1 MKILNWLSAAATAV
15 LAVALPGCDT
25 VVLQEIKPGITTAD
39 EVRARLGPPG
49 FEFSNADGS
58 VTWEYTRQPA
68 GVHCYMITLGSDR
81 IVRSLDQVLTEANY
95 AKAREGM
102 DRDAIRRLF
111 GAPARVQV
119 FDNLRE
125 EVWEW
130 HIEGIP
136 HNEETYLNAHFDTS
150 SGLLKKAGKRVAMKG

>member
-1 MKILNWLSAAATAV
+1 MKTKNWIATAIAAIAAAI
-15 LAVALPGCDT
+15 LPACDS
-25 VVLQEIKPGITTAD
+25 VVLQDIKPGVTTAV
-39 EVRARLGPPG
+39 ELRAKMGNPG
-49 FEFSNADGS
+49 FEFRNEDGS
-58 VTWEYTRQPA
+58 VTWEYSRQPS
-68 GVHCYMITLGSDR
+68 GVHCYMITLGPDQ

-102 DRDAIRRLF
+102 TRDQIRRLL
-111 GAPARVQV
+111 GRPASSVV

-130 HIEGIP
+130 HIEGTP
-136 HNEETYLNAHFDTS
+136 HNEETYLNIFFDTS

>member
-1 MKILNWLSAAATAV
+1 MKTKNWIATAIAAIAAAI
-15 LAVALPGCDT
+15 LPACDS
-25 VVLQEIKPGITTAD
+25 VVLQDIKPGFTTAV
-39 EVRARLGPPG
+39 ELRAKMGNPG
-49 FEFSNADGS
+49 FEFRNEDGS
-58 VTWEYTRQPA
+58 VTWEYSRQPA
-68 GVHCYMITLGSDR
+68 GVHCYMITLGPDQ

-102 DRDAIRRLF
+102 TRDQIRRLL
-111 GAPARVQV
+111 GRPASSVI

-130 HIEGIP
+130 HIEGTP
-136 HNEETYLNAHFDTS
+136 HNEETYLNVFFDTS